1 MTVPQPPPR
10 GERLHGPIGARR
22 RWSTTLSG
30 ETSYISGI
38 ATICWAMHPPGR
50 GSSFIAC
57 RPRGVLKKGGCT
69 PRQSSDP
76 PILEQGTAGWVGH
89 QSLDK
94 TRRVETLPPGRT
106 QMSEPLACAPTRCRQ
121 KTHGG
126 CRLGGPTPRHTPRH
140 TPRQSSDPS
149 IIFNHI
155 IRISRRDPYLSKW
168 MMGRGPGCE
177 RAGWGRDPNHPE
189 ETRRL
194 WAYEELENGWI
205 GRQTSARTEPDGEL
219 GLDTRARKVRPRQ
232 ARGYH

>member
-1 MTVPQPPPR
+1 MGPKRDSPKPPQSGPNNLKAFDRALSRPWGQRGTRQNPPAPTR
-10 GERLHGPIGARR
+10 PSRTHAHAMQPKNALGEGTPGD
-22 RWSTTLSG
+22 SQGG
-30 ETSYISGI
+30 ETRKVGE
-38 ATICWAMHPPGR
+38 HPSAR
-50 GSSFIAC
+50 
-57 RPRGVLKKGGCT
+57 GGCT

-149 IIFNHI
+149 IIFNHHH
-155 IRISRRDPYLSKW
+155 SNLPE
-168 MMGRGPGCE
+168 GPI
-177 RAGWGRDPNHPE
+177 P
-189 ETRRL
+189 L
-194 WAYEELENGWI
+194 
-205 GRQTSARTEPDGEL
+205 
-219 GLDTRARKVRPRQ
+219 
-232 ARGYH
+232 

>member
-1 MTVPQPPPR
+1 MAPGLQNPPNKNPVGVEASSLKACGR
-10 GERLHGPIGARR
+10 RLHGCLHGVVQLGGSIGARR

-126 CRLGGPTPRHTPRH
+126 CRLGGPTPRHTPRQSH
-140 TPRQSSDPS
+140 QSSS
-149 IIFNHI
+149 ITSFE
-155 IRISRRDPYLSKW
+155 S
-168 MMGRGPGCE
+168 PG
-177 RAGWGRDPNHPE
+177 GTH
-189 ETRRL
+189 TSL
-194 WAYEELENGWI
+194 NG
-205 GRQTSARTEPDGEL
+205 
-219 GLDTRARKVRPRQ
+219 
-232 ARGYH
+232 